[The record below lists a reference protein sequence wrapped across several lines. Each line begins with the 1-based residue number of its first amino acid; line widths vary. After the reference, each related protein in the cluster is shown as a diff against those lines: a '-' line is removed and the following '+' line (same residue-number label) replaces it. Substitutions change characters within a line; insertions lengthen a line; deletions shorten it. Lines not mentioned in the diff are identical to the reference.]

1 MQGVHAHRT
10 AVHASDEQVAM
21 CLPDDEVADEVV
33 RQEGLNLRVV
43 PQRTFLSGESMSRV
57 AGVVCVPEH
66 EPVMR
71 RR

>member
-1 MQGVHAHRT
+1 M
-10 AVHASDEQVAM
+10 
-21 CLPDDEVADEVV
+21 V

-66 EPVMR
+66 ELVMR